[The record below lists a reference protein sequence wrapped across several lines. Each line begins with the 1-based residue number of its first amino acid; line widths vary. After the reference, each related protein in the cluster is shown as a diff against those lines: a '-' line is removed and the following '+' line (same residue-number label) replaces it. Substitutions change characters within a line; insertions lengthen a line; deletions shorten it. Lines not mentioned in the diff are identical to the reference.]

1 MTSQVRRT
9 GAFLLALFM
18 ALFINL
24 NIIQVLR
31 ADDYANHPNNRRL
44 IIDEYQIRRGSVIA
58 GDQHIAFS
66 EETDGTLK
74 YVRRY
79 DPPELYSHILGY
91 YSLVYGRAGLEGRL
105 NEDLTG
111 TPTALLAENLA
122 DLLGQRDLVGNYV
135 RLTVDPVVQEA
146 AAAALDGRIGAV
158 VAIDPTT
165 GAVLAEYSHPTFDPN
180 ALASHD
186 PDEVRTY
193 WSEASED
200 ERQPLAAR
208 TRQRRFQPGS
218 AMKIIVAAAALEKG
232 IGPDTAFED
241 TTTYTPPQTDRGIR
255 NYGGGTCADGD
266 TISLERSFV
275 VSCNVVFAKLGVDLG
290 VDDLVDQAERFGFNR
305 ELPYLLPSVPS
316 TIPSD
321 LDPPATAQSA
331 IGGRDVQTTPLHMA
345 MIAAAVFNEGVLL
358 RPYIVQEI
366 LDPSGRR
373 IRGDDAGPW
382 VEARH
387 TAQAV
392 SRETARDLS
401 DMMVRAVEDGTG
413 RNARIDGV
421 RVGGKTGTADP
432 GGDRPSTVW
441 FTGFASTGDGAD
453 DRQVAV
459 AVVIPDAE
467 AGATGGATAA
477 PIARQ
482 VMEAALRR

>member
-1 MTSQVRRT
+1 MTGQVRRT
-9 GAFLLALFM
+9 GAFLLALFA

-31 ADDYANHPNNRRL
+31 ADDYANHPDNRRL
-44 IIDEYQIRRGSVIA
+44 LIDEYQIRRGSVIA
-58 GDQHIAFS
+58 GDQHIAYS

-74 YVRRY
+74 YIRRY

-105 NEDLTG
+105 NEELTG
-111 TPTALLAENLA
+111 TPTAMLAENLA

-135 RLTVDPVVQEA
+135 RLTVDPAVQEA
-146 AAAALDGRIGAV
+146 AAAALDGTIGAV
-158 VAIDPTT
+158 VAMDPTT
-165 GAVLAEYSHPTFDPN
+165 GAVLAEYAHPTFDPN
-180 ALASHD
+180 LLASHD
-186 PDEVRTY
+186 PDEVRAY
-193 WSEASED
+193 WSQTSED
-200 ERQPLAAR
+200 ERDPMAAR
-208 TRQRRFQPGS
+208 TRQRRYQPGS

-241 TTTYTPPQTDRGIR
+241 TASYTPPQTDRGIG
-255 NYGGGTCADGD
+255 NFGGGACEGGGTI
-266 TISLERSFV
+266 TLERSFV

-290 VDDLVDQAERFGFNR
+290 ADELVAQAERFGFNR
-305 ELPYLLPSVPS
+305 DLPYVLASVPS
-316 TIPSD
+316 TIPDD

-331 IGGRDVQTTPLHMA
+331 IGGRDVQASPLHMA
-345 MIAAAVFNEGVLL
+345 MIAGAIFNDGVLM
-358 RPYIVQEI
+358 RPYLVEEI

-373 IRGDDAGPW
+373 VRGNDAGPW

-392 SRETARDLS
+392 SRETARSLS
-401 DMMVRAVEDGTG
+401 EMMIRVVEEGTG

-432 GGDRPSTVW
+432 GEGPSTVW
-441 FTGFASTGDGAD
+441 FTGFASTGDGPD

-459 AVVIPDAE
+459 AVVIPGADE
-467 AGATGGATAA
+467 GATGGATAA